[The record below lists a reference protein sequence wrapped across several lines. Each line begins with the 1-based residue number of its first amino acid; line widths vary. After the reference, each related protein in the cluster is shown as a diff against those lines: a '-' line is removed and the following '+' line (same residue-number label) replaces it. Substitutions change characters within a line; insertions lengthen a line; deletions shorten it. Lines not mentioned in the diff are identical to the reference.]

1 MNHPPIRHNQ
11 PIHDRLHPVVYRSI
25 VGLTIWLVFS
35 VWLLFDR
42 GSEVGLNLTMITV
55 FFVVVVGIPLLI
67 GATWRHHRTRSEKS
81 DPVERFRDWAG
92 CEFTTWTGALRGKEA
107 ATQILLPIAAVSIGM
122 TIFGLVF
129 LFDLPHLT

>member
-11 PIHDRLHPVVYRSI
+11 PIHDGLHPVVYRSI

-35 VWLLFDR
+35 IWLLFDR
-42 GSEVGLNLTMITV
+42 GSEVGLNLSMITV
-55 FFVVVVGIPLLI
+55 FFAIVVGIPLLI
-67 GATWRHHRTRSEKS
+67 GATWRRHGADHANS
-81 DPVERFRDWAG
+81 DPAIGFRDWAA
-92 CEFTTWTGALRGKEA
+92 CEFATWTGVLRGGEA